1 METTI
6 AYQKA
11 QAWSIDP
18 CILKEDQ
25 NEILELMNNQN
36 EVNERFL
43 KDLEFGTGGMRGVV
57 GLGSNRINRYTIC
70 KATKALVIQLLKEFN
85 QSELSVCLSYDSRLS
100 SRFLAEECASV
111 LCAYGI
117 KVHFF
122 KECTAVPVLS
132 FSVGELKA
140 QAGIML
146 TASHNPPE
154 YNGFKVYW
162 QDGSQVTPPRDEEIV
177 DNYLH
182 HTELSTIK
190 KISFNEAIKE
200 NLIHFVEAD
209 FIEIYGQKIKSIH
222 PQQDLIKTQGSK
234 LKIVYTPL
242 HGTGAAAVMKLAPLW
257 GFTNIFC
264 VPSQEK
270 PDGHFPTTNSPN
282 PEDPKALTLAV
293 EMMKEIH
300 ADIALASDPDTDRL
314 GVAFKNKLGEIS
326 FLSGNEIGILLLEY
340 ILSHAKDV
348 SHPLVLKTIVT
359 SDLQTKIC
367 QNYNVTIKETLTGFK
382 WMGKFMADLEAQKI
396 PFTYLFGNEESYGY
410 LPHHFSRDKDGV
422 SAALLMM
429 ECALDLKMKNQ
440 TLDEKLDEI
449 YEKYGYFAEEQ
460 LNFYFKGLDGNLFI
474 EKIMNHLRTL
484 SRSWREYTINKKEDY
499 LLSKIQPHIP
509 PNNVLCF
516 ELASGE
522 KFFARPSGTEPKIK
536 FYLHHYNGNKNL
548 DEQKKESKEKLARLR
563 QNINQEIEELKNE

>member
-11 QAWSIDP
+11 KSWSTDP
-18 CILKEDQ
+18 FILEEDQ
-25 NEILELMNNQN
+25 KEIIELMDNSS

-43 KDLEFGTGGMRGVV
+43 KDLEFGTGGMRGIV
-57 GLGSNRINRYTIC
+57 GIGSNRINRYTIC
-70 KATKALVIQLLKEFN
+70 KATKALVIQLLKEFDN
-85 QSELSVCLSYDSRLS
+85 THINVCLSYDSRLS

-182 HTELSTIK
+182 HTELATIK
-190 KISFNEAIKE
+190 KINFKEALDS
-200 NLIHFVEAD
+200 NLIHFIDSD
-209 FIEIYGQKIKSIH
+209 FIQTYGEKIKTIH
-222 PQQDLIKTQGSK
+222 PQNDLIKNQGDT

-242 HGTGAAAVMKLAPLW
+242 HGTGAAAVMKLAKQM
-257 GFTNIFC
+257 GFSNIFC

-293 EMMKEIH
+293 ELMQEIK

-314 GVAFKNKLGEIS
+314 GVAFKNKLGEIN

-340 ILSHAKDV
+340 LLSHLQNV

-359 SDLQTKIC
+359 SDLQSKIC
-367 QNYNVTIKETLTGFK
+367 AHYKTTIQETLTGFK
-382 WMGKFMADLEAQKI
+382 WMGKFMADLEAQQI
-396 PFTYLFGNEESYGY
+396 PFTYVFGSEESYGY
-410 LPHHFSRDKDGV
+410 LPHSFSRDKDGV

-429 ECALDLKMKNQ
+429 ECALDLKLQNK
-440 TLDEKLDEI
+440 TLDIKLDEI
-449 YEKYGYFAEEQ
+449 YEQYGYFAEEQ

-484 SRSWREYTINKKEDY
+484 SRSWREYKIIKKEDY
-499 LLSKIQPHIP
+499 LLSTIQAHIP
-509 PNNVLCF
+509 RNNVLCF
-516 ELASGE
+516 ELESGE

-548 DEQKKESKEKLARLR
+548 DEQKKESKEKLAKLR
-563 QNINQEIEELKNE
+563 INIEQEIEELKNE

>member
-11 QAWSIDP
+11 QAWSVDP

-25 NEILELMNNQN
+25 NEILELMNNQT

-177 DNYLH
+177 ENYLH

-234 LKIVYTPL
+234 LKVVYTPL

-293 EMMKEIH
+293 AMMKEIH

-382 WMGKFMADLEAQKI
+382 WMGKFMADLETQKI

-499 LLSKIQPHIP
+499 LLSNIQPHIP

-563 QNINQEIEELKNE
+563 QSINQEIEELKNE